1 MTGAAHRSFP
11 LSAAARRLACGLLAL
26 LLTAC
31 QHLPDAGDAG
41 HRPRTLSQAAAQGR
55 IQSLAGGGTLTPDA
69 LLEEL
74 AQADIVIVGER
85 HDAYPHHQ
93 IEEWL
98 VRTLP
103 LRRPAGSY
111 VLEMATVSQQ
121 ARIDAAQR
129 AFPEAR
135 PTDEALQA
143 QLAWSRGWPWR
154 QYGGLVTA
162 LMAQPAPVLAAN
174 LDRPEVE
181 NILRSGARPAGTLS
195 GDPAIA
201 RTLAD
206 TIADSHGMRAG
217 DDRLDGMI
225 AVQMQRDRRMAGTLL
240 RAPKPAILFTGNIH
254 ALKTLGVPVH
264 LRDLRADQ
272 TLPRVKVLLLA
283 EESAGFD
290 GRHADYLWTGL

>member
-1 MTGAAHRSFP
+1 MTGAAPRFFP
-11 LSAAARRLACGLLAL
+11 QSAVARRLACGLLVL

-31 QHLPDAGDAG
+31 QHLPDAGHRAG
-41 HRPRTLSQAAAQGR
+41 TPAQAAMQGR
-55 IQSLAGGGTLTPDA
+55 ILSWAEGRVLTADA
-69 LLEEL
+69 LLDEL

-85 HDAYPHHQ
+85 HDAYPHHR

-98 VRTLP
+98 VRALP

-111 VLEMATVSQQ
+111 ALEMATVSQQ

-129 AFPEAR
+129 ASPEAR

-143 QLAWSRGWPWR
+143 QLDWSRGWPWR

-181 NILRSGARPAGTLS
+181 RVLRSGARPAGEHS

-201 RTLAD
+201 RALAD
-206 TIADSHGMRAG
+206 TIVDSHGMRAD

-225 AVQMQRDRRMAGTLL
+225 AVQMQRDRRMAETLL
-240 RAPKPAILFTGNIH
+240 RAPKPVVLFTGNIH

-272 TLPRVKVLLLA
+272 VFPRVKVLLLA
-283 EESAGFD
+283 EASAGFD

>member
-1 MTGAAHRSFP
+1 MTGAVHRSLP
-11 LSAAARRLACGLLAL
+11 QPAIARRLACGLLVL

-31 QHLPDAGDAG
+31 QHLPDAGRQAG
-41 HRPRTLSQAAAQGR
+41 TLSQATAQGR
-55 IQSLAGGGTLTPDA
+55 IQSLAGGGTLTADA
-69 LLEEL
+69 LLDEL

-98 VRTLP
+98 VRALP

-181 NILRSGARPAGTLS
+181 RILRSGARPAGALS

-201 RTLAD
+201 RALAD
-206 TIADSHGMRAG
+206 TIVDSHGMRAD
-217 DDRLDGMI
+217 DDRLDGMV
-225 AVQMQRDRRMAGTLL
+225 AVQMQRDRRMAETLL
-240 RAPKPAILFTGNIH
+240 RAPKPVVLFTGNIH

-272 TLPRVKVLLLA
+272 IFPRVKVLVLA

-290 GRHADYLWTGL
+290 GRHADYLWTGH